1 MKKKDREF
9 GKISSMEEKINR
21 AYREGRISKE
31 YYDYWHKCKAESI
44 ERIRNRTPEEL
55 EALIRMEKEA
65 NAKRLAE
72 HEENWKAFIE
82 EFRQSG
88 GHVEKTE
95 EGLVLDRLEVIPCR
109 TTGKG
114 DYRPYELTET
124 EERERV
130 FKKLIYPKEVQNMQR
145 LPAEFVQTGMVYMAD
160 GIPTSEK

>member
-44 ERIRNRTPEEL
+44 ERIRNRTTEER
-55 EALIRMEKEA
+55 EALIKIENEA
-65 NAKRLAE
+65 NAARLAE

-88 GHVEKTE
+88 GHVEKTD
-95 EGLVLDRLEVIPCR
+95 EGFVF
-109 TTGKG
+109 TT
-114 DYRPYELTET
+114 
-124 EERERV
+124 
-130 FKKLIYPKEVQNMQR
+130 KKK
-145 LPAEFVQTGMVYMAD
+145 
-160 GIPTSEK
+160 K